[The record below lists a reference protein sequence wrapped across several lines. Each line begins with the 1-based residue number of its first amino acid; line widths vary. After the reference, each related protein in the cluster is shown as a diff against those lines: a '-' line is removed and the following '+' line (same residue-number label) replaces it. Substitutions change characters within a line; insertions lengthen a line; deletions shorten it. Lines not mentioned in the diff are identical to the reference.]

1 MSNLKQVA
9 AVAVRRQASGKLEV
23 LLVTSR
29 ETRRWVVPKGWPWPE
44 VPDHEAAA
52 AEAWEEAGVRGRI
65 LADRLGVYTYDKRRD
80 GSRLAVDVVAYL
92 LEVSDEESIWPE
104 MDERQRAWFNLAEA
118 AQAVEEPE
126 LKALLLSL
134 DA

>member
-9 AVAVRRQASGKLEV
+9 AVAVRRQVSGKLEV

-52 AEAWEEAGVRGRI
+52 AEAWEEAGVRGRV
-65 LADRLGVYTYDKRRD
+65 LADRLGVYTYEKRRD
-80 GSRLAVDVVAYL
+80 GSHLAVDVVAYL

>member
-9 AVAVRRQASGKLEV
+9 AVAVRRQVSGKLEV

>member
-29 ETRRWVVPKGWPWPE
+29 ETRRWVVPKGWAWPE

-65 LADRLGVYTYDKRRD
+65 LADELGAYPYDKRRD
-80 GSRLAVDVVAYL
+80 GILLTVRVIADL
-92 LEVSDEESIWPE
+92 LEVTEEERTWPE
-104 MDERQRAWFNLAEA
+104 MHERERAWFSLAAAAEA
-118 AQAVEEPE
+118 VVEPE
-126 LKALLLSL
+126 LK
-134 DA
+134 